1 MERVETSRLAPWP
14 LLPLL
19 AVIGLLIA
27 APAWPALQVLPGNP
41 GLQNFA
47 GNGTVQLDFG
57 VTGFNG
63 TPLASLRPD
72 QVKILE
78 NGKPARIVD
87 FRGLSQGRPVD
98 IVFVMDVTESMQPYI
113 DAVKQNVIA
122 FVRDLAAHKRDYRLG
137 LVTFE
142 DYVVSKYADCNCA
155 YRNRMTSD
163 VNEFIGWVGSLHA
176 SGGGDIPEDQ
186 LDALAYAAAF
196 PFRPNA
202 QGILIL
208 ITDAPCHYAG
218 DGSAFSAHDAAFWA
232 HHQRGEQVTALTGRE
247 VAATLK
253 RDGLTLYAVAPPPFI
268 APQYAE
274 IVGATRGRL
283 YNIVTHESRF
293 PDLVREIGHSI
304 ATQYSLAYQSPCPVE
319 DGTERTVVLKV
330 NYEGQAGEAETSYQM
345 PGVGGAASC
354 VEAAGSTA
362 GGGQLSLRWW
372 NGAVPLAAALG
383 LLLLSRLKLGV
394 PRQELE
400 AVAMERERPGPSPS
414 ARSAAPRPP
423 AAAASAS
430 SPAVADAARPAARL
444 MTVEPRGALA
454 AEYSL
459 LKEEATLGRGTEN
472 DLVIAHVSVS
482 RVHARLTRRSGF
494 YEITDLNSTNGTF
507 VDGEPVHVS
516 AVVRDRS
523 EVRLGEARFILRL

>member
-232 HHQRGEQVTALTGRE
+232 HH
-247 VAATLK
+247 
-253 RDGLTLYAVAPPPFI
+253 
-268 APQYAE
+268 
-274 IVGATRGRL
+274 
-283 YNIVTHESRF
+283 
-293 PDLVREIGHSI
+293 
-304 ATQYSLAYQSPCPVE
+304 
-319 DGTERTVVLKV
+319 
-330 NYEGQAGEAETSYQM
+330 
-345 PGVGGAASC
+345 
-354 VEAAGSTA
+354 
-362 GGGQLSLRWW
+362 
-372 NGAVPLAAALG
+372 
-383 LLLLSRLKLGV
+383 
-394 PRQELE
+394 
-400 AVAMERERPGPSPS
+400 
-414 ARSAAPRPP
+414 
-423 AAAASAS
+423 
-430 SPAVADAARPAARL
+430 
-444 MTVEPRGALA
+444 
-454 AEYSL
+454 
-459 LKEEATLGRGTEN
+459 
-472 DLVIAHVSVS
+472 
-482 RVHARLTRRSGF
+482 
-494 YEITDLNSTNGTF
+494 
-507 VDGEPVHVS
+507 
-516 AVVRDRS
+516 
-523 EVRLGEARFILRL
+523 